1 MELGDPTAEQR
12 TECSPLDMAL
22 DVFDTALNDVIEK
35 VEIGWT

>member
-1 MELGDPTAEQR
+1 MELADPSTADRDQR
-12 TECSPLDMAL
+12 PLDVAL